1 MMTQGVSQSAGG
13 KQSVS
18 ELMRSKAGEEEKA
31 MMDEMESYKPESETV
46 KEMVEEVSEMEPGP
60 ECDAK
65 IDEVVKKLE
74 AMKSK
79 KAVEKPKEEKSS
91 KPPFRFE

>member
-1 MMTQGVSQSAGG
+1 MTQGASQSAPG

-18 ELMRSKAGEEEKA
+18 ELMRAKGKEEESAA
-31 MMDEMESYKPESETV
+31 MEEIESYKPESESV
-46 KEMVEEVSEMEPGP
+46 KEMVDEIEGMEPGP

-65 IDEVVKKLE
+65 IDETVKKLE

-79 KAVEKPKEEKSS
+79 KAVEKPKEEKPS
-91 KPPFRFE
+91 KPPFSFE